1 MLLKM
6 QMIIAEAKSVNDFD
20 LRTCLFMPVV
30 EYKSVEKECILSM
43 IEDSVQMVHIA
54 SLVIIFYSF

>member
-6 QMIIAEAKSVNDFD
+6 QTIIAEATSVNDFD

-30 EYKSVEKECILSM
+30 EYKSVES
-43 IEDSVQMVHIA
+43 S
-54 SLVIIFYSF
+54 